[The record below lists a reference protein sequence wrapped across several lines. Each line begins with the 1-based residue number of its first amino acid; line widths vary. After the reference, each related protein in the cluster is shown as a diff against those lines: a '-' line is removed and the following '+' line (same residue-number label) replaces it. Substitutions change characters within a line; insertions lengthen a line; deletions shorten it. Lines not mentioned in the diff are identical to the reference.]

1 MAWNTPGDDQ
11 RAKTPR
17 PNPPG
22 TPWLVRLLRSWQQAL
37 QGFGGGGA
45 AGHWLLAL
53 IVVVALAGV
62 WLGTGFYQLEAGER
76 GLVQRFGR
84 NIALVGPGFGWR
96 LPWPIETVTR
106 VDVGHGPSVDL
117 QAHLLSADASVVT
130 VSATLQYQYTDP
142 VRLLGSLRSPEA
154 ALRAAGESAL
164 QLLVGHSTLGN
175 VLTGAGRDSLAHGAV
190 TLTQAALDAAGG
202 GIRVLAVN
210 ITDIQLPDTV
220 VPDQRE
226 VSKAL
231 EDQTRMSAEGQG
243 YANDVLPRAR
253 AEADRLLQDA
263 GNYKSQ
269 AVAAAE
275 ADIARFEQ
283 LSAAYAQAPEVTRNQ
298 LYIQTMESI
307 YSRSNKVIIDGK
319 GGANNMVYLPL
330 DKLMAAGSGPN
341 APPSATGAAPL
352 TGSAG
357 PAAAAPASDNGS
369 NSSGGRPGDE
379 ELRSRDR
386 EDR

>member
-11 RAKTPR
+11 RGKTPR
-17 PNPPG
+17 PSPPG
-22 TPWLVRLLRSWQQAL
+22 NPWLLQLLRSWQQRL
-37 QGFGGGGA
+37 QNFGGGGP
-45 AGHWLLAL
+45 AGRWLLAL
-53 IVVVALAGV
+53 LVIAVLAGI
-62 WLGTGFYQLEAGER
+62 WLASGFYQLEAGER

-84 NIALVGPGFGWR
+84 NVALVGPGLGWR
-96 LPWPIETVTR
+96 LPWPIETVNR
-106 VDVGHGPSVDL
+106 VDVGHGPSIDL

-130 VSATLQYQYTDP
+130 VSASVQYQFTDP
-142 VRLLGSLRSPEA
+142 VRLLGSLRSPEV
-154 ALRAAGESAL
+154 ALREAAASAL
-164 QLLVGHSTLGN
+164 QLMVGHSTLGN
-175 VLTGAGRDSLAHGAV
+175 VLTGAGRDSLAHGALA
-190 TLTQAALDAAGG
+190 LTQASLDAAGG
-202 GIRVLAVN
+202 GVHVLAVN

-231 EDQTRMSAEGQG
+231 EDQTHMSAEAQG
-243 YANDVLPRAR
+243 YASDVLPRAR

-263 GNYKSQ
+263 GTYKSQ

-307 YSRSNKVIIDGK
+307 YSRTNKVIIDGK

-330 DKLMAAGSGPN
+330 DKLLAAGSGT
-341 APPSATGAAPL
+341 SSSQGAAGSAQLP
-352 TGSAG
+352 GSAG
-357 PAAAAPASDNGS
+357 GSTVAPANDSGSAAA
-369 NSSGGRPGDE
+369 GGRPGDD